1 MSNWNP
7 PGRGAAARPPTRL
20 FTVEQT
26 AERLNVCGK
35 TVRRLIKAE
44 LLPAVRIGRAV
55 RVSEDDLRVYLA
67 TRRS

>member
-1 MSNWNP
+1 MNKWNL

-20 FTVEQT
+20 LTVEQT

-35 TVRRLIKAE
+35 TVRRLINAE

-55 RVSEDDLRVYLA
+55 RISEDDLRVYLA